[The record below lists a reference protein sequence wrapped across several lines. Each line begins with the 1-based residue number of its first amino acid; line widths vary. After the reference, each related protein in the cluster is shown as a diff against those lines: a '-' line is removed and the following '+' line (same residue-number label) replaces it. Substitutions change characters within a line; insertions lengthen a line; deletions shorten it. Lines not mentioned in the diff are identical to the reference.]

1 MGVRGQT
8 LEWFKSY
15 LSNRS
20 QAVFI
25 NGVLSEHEQIKCGV
39 PQGSILGPLLFL
51 IYINDLSSIIGI
63 ATTRMYANDTNLTF
77 TACNIPELQEQMSV
91 DIQCLKNW
99 LIANKLTLNVIKTE
113 FMLVGS
119 RQRIATMTENM
130 NTFLNGISLNRVNC
144 SKCLGVEIDEFLT
157 WDTHIAS
164 VSKKVSSGI
173 SIMRKVKPFIPISS
187 LLNIYQSIVEP
198 YFDYCSIVWNGIG
211 DNLADKLKKL
221 QNRAARVISGAD
233 YLTPANE
240 ILNKRGWSNLKERR
254 NKQKALM
261 MFKIFNGMTPRYL
274 KGIFSA
280 RPGASVYNLRTS
292 LDDIAIPRARTDY
305 YRKSFAFTG
314 AKIWNALPNNMK
326 SELSFETFRNK
337 LKSLDLSID
346 I

>member
-1 MGVRGQT
+1 MKHSFSCLIYYLKKAFDTVDHNLLLIKLEYVGVRGQT

-20 QAVFI
+20 QVVFI

-51 IYINDLSSIIGI
+51 IYINDLSSIIDF
-63 ATTRMYANDTNLTF
+63 ATTRMYADDTNLTF

-99 LIANKLTLNVIKTE
+99 LIANKVTLNVIKTE

-157 WDTHIAS
+157 WDTHTAS

-173 SIMRKVKPFIPISS
+173 SIMRKIKPVIQ
-187 LLNIYQSIVEP
+187 Y
-198 YFDYCSIVWNGIG
+198 
-211 DNLADKLKKL
+211 LA
-221 QNRAARVISGAD
+221 
-233 YLTPANE
+233 Y
-240 ILNKRGWSNLKERR
+240 
-254 NKQKALM
+254 
-261 MFKIFNGMTPRYL
+261 
-274 KGIFSA
+274 
-280 RPGASVYNLRTS
+280 
-292 LDDIAIPRARTDY
+292 
-305 YRKSFAFTG
+305 
-314 AKIWNALPNNMK
+314 
-326 SELSFETFRNK
+326 
-337 LKSLDLSID
+337 
-346 I
+346 

>member
-1 MGVRGQT
+1 M
-8 LEWFKSY
+8 
-15 LSNRS
+15 
-20 QAVFI
+20 
-25 NGVLSEHEQIKCGV
+25 LSEHEQIKCGV

-51 IYINDLSSIIGI
+51 IYINDLSSIIDF
-63 ATTRMYANDTNLTF
+63 ATARMYADDTNLTF
-77 TACNIPELQEQMSV
+77 TACNISELQEQMSV
-91 DIQCLKNW
+91 DIQCLKNR

-130 NTFLNGISLNRVNC
+130 NTFLYGISLNRVNC

-173 SIMRKVKPFIPISS
+173 SIMRKIKPFIPISS

-211 DNLADKLKKL
+211 DNLADKLQIL
-221 QNRAARVISGAD
+221 QNRAARVITGAD
-233 YLTPANE
+233 YLTPTKE
-240 ILNKRGWSNLKERR
+240 ILDKLGWSNLKERR

-261 MFKIFNGMTPRYL
+261 MFKIVNGMTPRYL
-274 KGIFSA
+274 KDIFSA

-292 LDDIAIPRARTDY
+292 QDDIAIPRARTDY

-314 AKIWNALPNNMK
+314 GKIWNALPNNMK